1 MSVAKLSQ
9 KSQSENGLMAG
20 FKLKHPHRLHI
31 HILIQVQLTSALQ
44 SV

>member
-20 FKLKHPHRLHI
+20 FKLKHP
-31 HILIQVQLTSALQ
+31 QVPFMEQ
-44 SV
+44 S